1 MEKRVSPS
9 LLAHCSGVAATASD
23 LARRWGA
30 SAADAAIAG
39 WLHDYCKELG
49 ADVLLADARRLDVAV
64 GPLEER
70 RPVQLLHAPVAAA
83 ELARLGV
90 SEVCCAAVRR
100 HTVGGAGM
108 NTLERCVYLADAIE
122 PGRSYDGVDE
132 LRRLSTESLPE
143 AVAWSARRTLR
154 RLVERRRPVHPDT
167 LALYNESCL

>member
-1 MEKRVSPS
+1 MRTRVSPA
-9 LLAHCSGVAATASD
+9 LLAHCAGVAAAASD
-23 LARRWGA
+23 LAYRWGA
-30 SAADAAIAG
+30 SASEAEVAG

-49 ADVLLADARRLDVAV
+49 GEILLADARRLGVAV

-83 ELARLGV
+83 ELQRLGL
-90 SEVCCAAVRR
+90 SPACCAAVRR

-122 PGRSYDGVDE
+122 PGRSYDGVEE